1 MKRIV
6 SFVMAALVFVQ
17 ILACGV
23 TVFAVESAAISLSSA
38 EGREGDEVVL
48 SVSIANNTGFGGIS
62 LSAQFDKNVL
72 EFVDAECKIAEGY
85 FESSSAVSANAD
97 GSVVLAYVGTENVS
111 TDGVLFDIKFKIK
124 EGAAEGDSAVTLVL
138 DDSSF
143 VYNGV
148 EMQDFTAGV
157 INGKVTVSAGLLGDV
172 NCDGV
177 ITAGDL
183 TALARHLANIE
194 VLTDA
199 RKLAN
204 ADINGDGDVTSGDL
218 TKLARH
224 LANIEIIVQ

>member
-72 EFVDAECKIAEGY
+72 EFVSAECKIAEGY
-85 FESSSAVSANAD
+85 FESSPAVSANAE
-97 GSVVLAYVGTENVS
+97 GSVALAYVGVENVS
-111 TDGVLFDIKFKIK
+111 TDGVLFDIKFTIK

-172 NCDGV
+172 NLDG
-177 ITAGDL
+177 IIDANDL
-183 TALARHLANIE
+183 TVFARHSAKIDLI
-194 VLTDA
+194 TDA
-199 RKLAN
+199 RALAN
-204 ADINGDGDVTSGDL
+204 ADINQDGDISAEDL

-224 LANIEIIVQ
+224 LAKIEPIVQ

>member
-23 TVFAVESAAISLSSA
+23 TVYAVDPAAISLSNV

-72 EFVDAECKIAEGY
+72 EFVSAECKIAEGY
-85 FESSSAVSANAD
+85 FESSSAVSANAE
-97 GSVVLAYVGTENVS
+97 GSVALAYVGIENVS
-111 TDGVLFDIKFKIK
+111 VDGVLFDIKFNIK

-148 EMQDFTAGV
+148 EMQDFTANV
-157 INGKVTVSAGLLGDV
+157 SSGKVTVSAGLLGDV
-172 NCDGV
+172 NLDGSIDAKDMTV
-177 ITAGDL
+177 LSRHTAKI
-183 TALARHLANIE
+183 ALI
-194 VLTDA
+194 TDA
-199 RKLAN
+199 RALAN
-204 ADINGDGDVTSGDL
+204 ADINQDGEVTAADL
-218 TKLARH
+218 TKIARH
-224 LANIEIIVQ
+224 VAKIEFIVQ